1 MVIERLSKK
10 HKTDKEEEQI
20 GLYNVLKIFLAFSV
34 KQKLAHKLT
43 CYENCER
50 FLPVFLILSCLDIG
64 KLF

>member
-10 HKTDKEEEQI
+10 HKTDKEDEQI

-43 CYENCER
+43 CYEKYE
-50 FLPVFLILSCLDIG
+50 
-64 KLF
+64 